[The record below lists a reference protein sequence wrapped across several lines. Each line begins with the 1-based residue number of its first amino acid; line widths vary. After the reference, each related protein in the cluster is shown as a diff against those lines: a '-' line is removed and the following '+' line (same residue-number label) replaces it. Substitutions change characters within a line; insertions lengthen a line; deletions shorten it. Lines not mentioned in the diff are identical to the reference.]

1 MQYRTLK
8 KSGDEISIL
17 GFGCMRL
24 AQRFGRIDEKRA
36 TRQIHYAIDNGVNYF
51 DTAMFYHMG
60 ASEPFLG
67 RALSNGLRQKV
78 KVATKIYALYVK
90 KHEEMDG
97 ILTTQLGN
105 LQTDHIDYY
114 LLHYLDRY
122 FWNKF
127 LDLDALTFLDRAK
140 KEGRIINAGFSFHG
154 DREVFKEI
162 VDAYDWDFCQIQ
174 YNILDENNQA
184 GKEGL
189 RYAAEKGL
197 GVIIMEPLRG
207 GALVQKIPP
216 PVASIWR
223 EGSLFSSPAEGA
235 LRWVWNHP
243 EVTCVL
249 SGMNEEE
256 HIEENIRIAS
266 EALPNSLNEEE
277 LKLISR
283 ARDKFRELNKV
294 DCTGCRYCMP
304 CPSGVD
310 IPTSFEVYNTYHMFG
325 RKLVDKVLGY
335 GRLAGIEGDPCFP
348 SLCTECRE
356 CTEKCPQH
364 LDIPV
369 LLKGVSKDFEGRR
382 TKMMLWLFRKFI
394 SRHSRSYKKGASR
407 AEEKQHVIP
416 SGY

>member
-8 KSGDEISIL
+8 KNGDKISIL

-24 AQRFGRIDEKRA
+24 VQRFGRIDEKRA

-51 DTAMFYHMG
+51 DTAMPYHMG

-78 KVATKIYALYVK
+78 KVATKINALSVK
-90 KHEEMDG
+90 KHEDMDG
-97 ILTTQLGN
+97 ILTGQLGK

-114 LLHYLDRY
+114 LLHMLDRSN
-122 FWNKF
+122 WKKF
-127 LDLDALTFLDRAK
+127 HDLDVLTFLDRAK
-140 KEGRIINAGFSFHG
+140 KEGLIINAGFSFHG
-154 DREVFKEI
+154 DREIFKEI
-162 VDAYDWDFCQIQ
+162 VDAYDWDMCQIQ
-174 YNILDENNQA
+174 YNILDETNQA

-189 RYAAEKGL
+189 KYAAEKGL

-207 GALVQKIPP
+207 GSLTLRIPP
-216 PVASIWR
+216 PVASIWS
-223 EGSLFSSPAEGA
+223 EGPLFGSPAEGA

-249 SGMNEEE
+249 SGMNEEK

-266 EALPNSLNEEE
+266 QALPNSLTEEE
-277 LKLISR
+277 LSLINR
-283 ARDKFRELNKV
+283 ARDKFRELQKV

-325 RKLVDKVLGY
+325 RRIMDKGQGY

-356 CTEKCPQH
+356 CTKKCPQH
-364 LDIPV
+364 LNIPV
-369 LLKGVSKDFEGRR
+369 LLKGVSKDFEGRIM
-382 TKMMLWLFRKFI
+382 KIMFWLFKKFFGWQTRSIRK
-394 SRHSRSYKKGASR
+394 RASR
-407 AEEKQHVIP
+407 MEEERHTTP
-416 SGY
+416 CGH